1 MSHRSNPAFANRPI
15 LCYVTDRRGLAL
27 SPDSEQTNA
36 VIRKIAEVAVAGID
50 WIQIREK
57 DLSAKQLA
65 ALTREALNAVQQQ
78 RLQPVEASK
87 LEFKQQSPKPPART
101 RIIVNDR
108 IDIAIAERANGVHL
122 GENSI
127 PPAEARRLIQSAQ
140 KKGLLATDFLVGVSC
155 HSLEAAKSA
164 EAADADYIFFG
175 PIFPTPSKAQYGEP
189 QGLDR
194 LADVCHAL
202 AIPALAIGGVTA
214 DNAASCLQAGAR
226 GIAAIRLFQDS
237 PDLIRACRAIQ
248 SM

>member
-1 MSHRSNPAFANRPI
+1 M
-15 LCYVTDRRGLAL
+15 TDRSALAL

-36 VIRKIAEVAVAGID
+36 LIRKIAEVAVAGID

-65 ALTREALNAVQQQ
+65 ALTREALNAVQRQ

-87 LEFKQQSPKPPART
+87 LESKQQSPKPPART

-108 IDIAIAERANGVHL
+108 IDVAIAERADGVHL

-127 PPAEARRLIQSAQ
+127 LAAEARRLVQSAQ
-140 KKGLLATDFLVGVSC
+140 QKGILADHFLIGVSC

-164 EAADADYIFFG
+164 EIAGADYVFFG

-194 LADVCHAL
+194 LAEVCREVS
-202 AIPALAIGGVTA
+202 IPVLAIGGRTL
-214 DNAASCLQAGAR
+214 DNAPSGLQAGAS
-226 GIAAIRLFQDS
+226 GLAAIRLFQDS
-237 PDLIRACRAIQ
+237 DLTRLCSSLSDELRK
-248 SM
+248 